1 MDYRKKM
8 IVRLIFAIGYIT
20 FGAELIIINLAGLA
34 TNEMLSYFGSA
45 FIVCGIT
52 RLIQYFKITRNKD
65 TMEQREIAEKDE
77 RNIMLWTQA
86 RSWAFGIYT
95 ILSGGAI
102 LVLYMLNMEFAGQ
115 IIAYALCSLVLIYWV
130 CYMILRRKY

>member
-1 MDYRKKM
+1 MEYSNKLKK
-8 IVRLIFAIGYIT
+8 RLYYAIGYLVIGAALILLQFIGSVNGEISSC
-20 FGAELIIINLAGLA
+20 FGV
-34 TNEMLSYFGSA
+34 A
-45 FIVCGIT
+45 FAVCGVVRIIQYI
-52 RLIQYFKITRNKD
+52 RLISDKD
-65 TMEQREIAEKDE
+65 RMEQREIAEKDE